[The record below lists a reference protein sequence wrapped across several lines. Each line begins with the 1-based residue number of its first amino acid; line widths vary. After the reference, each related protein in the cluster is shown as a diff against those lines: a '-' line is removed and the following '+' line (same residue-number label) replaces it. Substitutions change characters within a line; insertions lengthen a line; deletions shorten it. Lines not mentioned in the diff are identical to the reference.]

1 MQREIERVVREHLVA
16 SERAAAVA
24 VERAFL
30 VSASPPTSR
39 RSGATSKTTTVR
51 RTSTEIAMLGERL
64 YETVCAHPGVTMKAL
79 IAQLGGSARELHRPM
94 TLLKRQGRIRS
105 VGQRNQTR
113 YFPMVSGNASKT
125 C

>member
-16 SERAAAVA
+16 SERAAAMA
-24 VERAFL
+24 VERSFFGSTSL
-30 VSASPPTSR
+30 PKSR
-39 RSGATSKTTTVR
+39 RAATTPKRTTVR
-51 RTSTEIAMLGERL
+51 RTSAEIAALGERL

-94 TLLKRQGRIRS
+94 TLLKRAGRIRS

-113 YFPMVSGNASKT
+113 YFPMVSTNASQT
-125 C
+125 R